1 MNGKHNKTVIFE
13 ENNIYYS
20 STLIH
25 STINKHVSINSI
37 EIQTSQ
43 TTMITIVKVHDKK
56 KKRNN
61 HH

>member
-1 MNGKHNKTVIFE
+1 MNGEHHKTVIFE

-56 KKRNN
+56 NN